1 MTLGAS
7 GGSDGAVRFATVID
21 ATAVAARPTSA
32 AAGQAAALAAFV
44 REGLKGEL
52 PARRCLYGDDV
63 ERDRLVELA
72 PRVRCASSRC
82 ARTAPSS
89 WRGCLRP

>member
-7 GGSDGAVRFATVID
+7 PAASDGAVRFATVID
-21 ATAVAARPTSA
+21 ATAVPARPTSA

-52 PARRCLYGDDV
+52 AGETIVFYGDDV
-63 ERDRLVELA
+63 ETGS
-72 PRVRCASSRC
+72 PRR
-82 ARTAPSS
+82 ARPHA
-89 WRGCLRP
+89 